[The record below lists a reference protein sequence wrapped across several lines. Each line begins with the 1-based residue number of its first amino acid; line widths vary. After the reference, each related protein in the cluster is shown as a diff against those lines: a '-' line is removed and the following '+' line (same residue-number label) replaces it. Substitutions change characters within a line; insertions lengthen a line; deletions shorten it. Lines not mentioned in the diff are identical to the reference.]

1 MKQELFFSSKDISK
15 ITGCSLRQLQYWRD
29 KEIIVPLIMGTG
41 TGKTIYYSFVELVEV
56 SVMVYMLSVGLN
68 LEMVQKILNDLR
80 EKEPSFTDAD
90 FKKRFM
96 VIANDGT
103 VELLPYQREKAIELL
118 EEEKTIV
125 PLWIDQIHHNL
136 SSIITSINTY

>member
-1 MKQELFFSSKDISK
+1 MKQELFFSSKDISR

-80 EKEPSFTDAD
+80 EKEPSFTNKD

-96 VIANDGT
+96 VIAHDGK
-103 VELLPYQREKAIELL
+103 VELLPYQREIAIELL

-125 PLWIDQIHHNL
+125 PLWLDKVHSKL
-136 SSIITSINTY
+136 SSILTLSD

>member
-1 MKQELFFSSKDISK
+1 MKQELFFSSKDISL

-125 PLWIDQIHHNL
+125 PLWLDKVHSKL
-136 SSIITSINTY
+136 SSILTVPD

>member
-1 MKQELFFSSKDISK
+1 MKQELFFSSKDISL

-29 KEIIVPLIMGTG
+29 KEIIVPLIMATG

-80 EKEPSFTDAD
+80 EKEPSFINKD

-103 VELLPYQREKAIELL
+103 VELLPYQRERAIALL
-118 EEEKTIV
+118 EEGKAIV
-125 PLWIDQIHHNL
+125 PLWIDQIHQQL
-136 SSIITSINTY
+136 TEKVG